1 MTMMM
6 SKITTAENKDA
17 AKMTTTMKIIVIHVE
32 DPDHHA
38 DVTTR
43 NNLKVLNFHIYPFR
57 RVSFSTQ
64 FLITTE
70 VILTSVTMEDTVVTE
85 MILMDRLANPVEVSS
100 LTSTEIQEV
109 SALPG
114 MAWVFAAL
122 MSQKLTRTLLTHITT
137 AK

>member
-6 SKITTAENKDA
+6 SKITTVENKDA
-17 AKMTTTMKIIVIHVE
+17 TKITTTMKIIVIQVE

-38 DVTTR
+38 DATTR
-43 NNLKVLNFHIYPFR
+43 NNLKVLNFHIYPSR

-70 VILTSVTMEDTVVTE
+70 VILISVTREDMIVTE

-100 LTSTEIQEV
+100 LSSTETQEV
-109 SALPG
+109 SALRG

-122 MSQKLTRTLLTHITT
+122 MSQKLTRMLLAHLTT
-137 AK
+137 VK